1 MVKTDVSC
9 TDAVF
14 EQSCFRGALERVSG
28 VILTVRGH
36 LFGGLG
42 ALLGHPCFR
51 RSREVP
57 PGVPRGTGWQIT
69 LGGADV
75 KLWVSTPLPH
85 PPRSSQGVGEPR
97 ENTRDRTSHTPVT
110 R

>member
-36 LFGGLG
+36 LGCCLEDSELSWGIPVSCAPG
-42 ALLGHPCFR
+42 
-51 RSREVP
+51 RSRRECH
-57 PGVPRGTGWQIT
+57 GGRGGKSRW
-69 LGGADV
+69 G
-75 KLWVSTPLPH
+75 
-85 PPRSSQGVGEPR
+85 
-97 ENTRDRTSHTPVT
+97 TRDT
-110 R
+110 

>member
-14 EQSCFRGALERVSG
+14 EQSCFRSAPERVSG

-69 LGGADV
+69 LGGVARTRN
-75 KLWVSTPLPH
+75 SGSQLPSRTL
-85 PPRSSQGVGEPR
+85 PGVPKG
-97 ENTRDRTSHTPVT
+97 
-110 R
+110 

>member
-14 EQSCFRGALERVSG
+14 EQSCFRSAPERVSG

-69 LGGADV
+69 LGGGEG
-75 KLWVSTPLPH
+75 
-85 PPRSSQGVGEPR
+85 PRM
-97 ENTRDRTSHTPVT
+97 
-110 R
+110 